1 MAQNASGAKVTST
14 FCVPH
19 PAALSV
25 CKGPPVHAP
34 RSVQAEATL
43 ITVVA
48 NLVAVLV
55 IFHGIL
61 SRSLSK
67 MSAYDRAKPTRSYET
82 YFDGTILL
90 RGRTRPRKQLCKE
103 RGKRLGSIK
112 QAQGVRRISVLAVHR
127 PGEGP
132 ARGYSGEYFSI
143 RILPSGHCVVDFW
156 VFADMRGIP
165 ALGNAA
171 IDMHHESIAATWS
184 VCFQIIKNLYEKSSE
199 QSCLR
204 RFLVESHVRT
214 RGVAACLVS
223 VRKYQ
228 PFVVVDCLLDII
240 PHLVN
245 REDYDG

>member
-103 RGKRLGSIK
+103 RGSALEVSNRHKVFDAFQCWLYTGRVKDPPEDTVENTSRYAYYLP
-112 QAQGVRRISVLAVHR
+112 VTVL
-127 PGEGP
+127 
-132 ARGYSGEYFSI
+132 
-143 RILPSGHCVVDFW
+143 
-156 VFADMRGIP
+156 
-165 ALGNAA
+165 
-171 IDMHHESIAATWS
+171 
-184 VCFQIIKNLYEKSSE
+184 
-199 QSCLR
+199 
-204 RFLVESHVRT
+204 
-214 RGVAACLVS
+214 
-223 VRKYQ
+223 
-228 PFVVVDCLLDII
+228 
-240 PHLVN
+240 
-245 REDYDG
+245 